1 MCVADF
7 FNKVAG
13 SRTATLL
20 KIDFNTGEIF
30 ESFKNTLFY
39 RKSLVAASDSFIFS
53 ACNFVKK
60 ETPVKMFFCEF
71 CEIFKNIFLMT
82 EHLRMTASSVYL
94 WILRSF
100 SEHLFYRAPRWA
112 AAYFI

>member
-39 RKSLVAASDSFIFS
+39 RTSLVAASDSFIFS

-60 ETPVKMFFCEF
+60 ETAVKMFFCEF
-71 CEIFKNIFLMT
+71 CEIFKNIFSYDGTPPDDCFFRL
-82 EHLRMTASSVYL
+82 SVN
-94 WILRSF
+94 F
-100 SEHLFYRAPRWA
+100 EKLFRTLVL
-112 AAYFI
+112 